1 MKKSYFISLL
11 LLAMATVSFAQDY
24 EVRSVEHLPLDMTAK
39 INNLTERPNGGQ
51 NCAVLRIAT
60 QNILAQ
66 DRNNFQFR
74 PDMGSHIRERRTEGG
89 EILLWVS
96 PGINYLTIKHKD
108 LGNTLIYIPE
118 LLHGEVESLNTY
130 RILIVG
136 TKELPKET
144 KGFGSCNIVFRP
156 SPNDA
161 IIYLNGDSIGA
172 GYRTVPTIAGTYHW
186 SMNHP
191 LYHAESGIVELV
203 KGKSDTVDIALS
215 PAYGYMK
222 IIDDYGL
229 NGNVKFYINGE
240 EKGKIP
246 YESEKMASGVYHVAF
261 EKEDTLLAT
270 GQIEVKDNHISVDGV
285 KELID
290 LYQFKRTIAPEQD
303 SIVDSISRVAH
314 TRFVPITGKITI
326 NSIPEST
333 VSIDGVSC
341 GQTPLTI
348 DTLPVGMYELELT
361 SSGYSPLIHRISVKE
376 GEETTYNLK
385 LPRACIL
392 TITSDE
398 KGDQVYIDSKF
409 VGKTPV
415 TLELPFGPHT
425 VFLRRLGKFQLEKT
439 IYLDPEEPELTI
451 PFSFGQTVTVE
462 ADREHNRVYVD
473 GEYKGKTPID
483 VYLPNGK
490 HTLRA
495 ERGWKTGV
503 KRLTIEEN
511 QVMKDCYIETH
522 YEQPKAFLSHG
533 AFFMTGNMA
542 MLKSNQWSQP
552 FYGFNIGDI
561 ANGGAAGWYLSFMT
575 NTNMINQMIAGDFS
589 LFNAYL
595 TGNETGYINQHSS
608 NQPQYT
614 DEVSTIRASALF
626 GVALRM
632 AGPVYLRIG
641 AGAGLHHLGWKTTDN
656 EWVVI
661 SPSSWKN
668 VEASLG
674 LQCCIYNFV
683 LNADV
688 LIPIDVLTEQKSL
701 VEFRVGLGFC
711 KRHKNSER
719 K

>member
-11 LLAMATVSFAQDY
+11 FLAIATVAFAQDY
-24 EVRSVEHLPLDMTAK
+24 EVRSIEHLPLDMTAK

-66 DRNNFQFR
+66 DRSAFQFR
-74 PDMGSHIRERRTEGG
+74 PDMGSHIRERRNEGG

-96 PGINYLTIKHKD
+96 PGINYLTIKHKE
-108 LGNTLIYIPE
+108 LGNTLVYIPE
-118 LLHGEVESLNTY
+118 LLHGDVESLNTY

-136 TKELPKET
+136 TKELPKEP

-161 IIYLNGDSIGA
+161 VIYLNGDSIGA
-172 GYRTVPTIAGTYHW
+172 GYRVVPTIAGTYHW
-186 SMNHP
+186 TMDHP
-191 LYHAESGIVELV
+191 LYHAESGIVELI

-229 NGNVKFYINGE
+229 DEDVKFYLNGKE
-240 EKGKIP
+240 VGTVP

-261 EKEDTLLAT
+261 EKEDELLAT
-270 GQIEVKDNHISVDGV
+270 GQIEVKDNYISVDGV
-285 KELID
+285 KGLLN
-290 LYQFKRTIAPEQD
+290 LYQYKRTISLEQD
-303 SIVDSISRVAH
+303 SIVDSLNHVVH
-314 TRFVPITGKITI
+314 TRFVPITGKIII

-333 VSIDGVSC
+333 VSIDGVTC

-348 DTLPVGMYELELT
+348 DTLPVGMYDLELT

-385 LPRACIL
+385 LPRACVL

-415 TLELPFGPHT
+415 TMELPFGAHT
-425 VFLRRLGKFQLEKT
+425 VFLRRIGKFQLEKT

-451 PFSFGQTVTVE
+451 PFSFGQTVAVD
-462 ADREHNRVYVD
+462 ADRKRNRVYVD
-473 GEYKGKTPID
+473 GEYMGKTPVD

-495 ERGWKTGV
+495 ERGWKTGE
-503 KRLTIEEN
+503 KRVSIEEN
-511 QVMKDCYIETH
+511 QVMNNCYIETQ
-522 YEQPKAFLSHG
+522 YEKPTAFLSHG
-533 AFFMTGNMA
+533 AFFMTGNVA
-542 MLKSNQWSQP
+542 MMKSYQP
-552 FYGFNIGDI
+552 SFGINIGDI
-561 ANGGAAGWYLSFMT
+561 GNSGTAGWYLSFVANKDMV
-575 NTNMINQMIAGDFS
+575 NQLFDGDFS
-589 LFNAYL
+589 LFDAWMTTNDVS
-595 TGNETGYINQHSS
+595 QFSS
-608 NQPQYT
+608 STQPQYSGET
-614 DEVSTIRASALF
+614 SAIRASALF

-632 AGPVYLRIG
+632 AGPVYLRLG
-641 AGAGLHHLGWKTTDN
+641 AGAGLRHLGWKTTDN
-656 EWVVI
+656 EWVVV
-661 SPSSWKN
+661 SPESWKN
-668 VEASLG
+668 VEASMG

-683 LNADV
+683 LNADA
-688 LIPIDVLTEQKSL
+688 LIPIDVLTEKKSF

-711 KRHKNSER
+711 TRHKNSER

>member
-136 TKELPKET
+136 TKELPKEP

-161 IIYLNGDSIGA
+161 VIYLNGDSIGA

-186 SMNHP
+186 TMDHP
-191 LYHAESGIVELV
+191 LYHAESGIIELV

-246 YESEKMASGVYHVAF
+246 YESEKLASGMYHVAF

-270 GQIEVKDNHISVDGV
+270 GQIEVKDNYISVDGV
-285 KELID
+285 KDLFN
-290 LYQFKRTIAPEQD
+290 LYQYKRTLTPGQD
-303 SIVDSISRVAH
+303 SIVDSLNHVAH
-314 TRFVPITGKITI
+314 TRFVPLTGKITI

-341 GQTPLTI
+341 GHTPLTI

-385 LPRACIL
+385 LPRACVL

-415 TLELPFGPHT
+415 TMELPFGAHT

-451 PFSFGQTVTVE
+451 PFSFGQLVTVE
-462 ADREHNRVYVD
+462 ADRLHNRVYVD
-473 GEYKGKTPID
+473 GEFKGKTPIE

-503 KRLTIEEN
+503 KKVSIEEN
-511 QVMKDCYIETH
+511 QVMKNCYIETQ
-522 YEQPKAFLSHG
+522 YEKPKAFLSHG
-533 AFFMTGNMA
+533 AFFMTGNVA
-542 MLKSNQWSQP
+542 WLKPNQVS
-552 FYGFNIGDI
+552 YGFNIGDI
-561 ANGGAAGWYLSFMT
+561 ANGGTAGWYLSFVA
-575 NTNMINQMIAGDFS
+575 NTDMVHQLFDGDFS
-589 LFNAYL
+589 LFDAYL
-595 TGNETGYINQHSS
+595 TANETGGYVSQFSSS
-608 NQPQYT
+608 NQPQYSGET
-614 DEVSTIRASALF
+614 STIRASALF

-632 AGPVYLRIG
+632 AGPVYLRLG
-641 AGAGLHHLGWKTTDN
+641 AGAGLHHVGWKTTDN
-656 EWVVI
+656 EWVVV
-661 SPSSWKN
+661 SPDSWKN
-668 VEASLG
+668 VEASMG

-683 LNADV
+683 LNTDV
-688 LIPIDVLTEQKSL
+688 LIPIDVLTEKKSF

-711 KRHKNSER
+711 TRHKNSER